1 MKILSNSFHKLLK
14 PVLTVGLF
22 TAALIGLAAMAGYP
36 PAYLAAAPGV
46 GTGIGAKLLC
56 SAKYV
61 SGFNETQA
69 FDDLVQYSPIL
80 ANLTIDY
87 DDNSKTVTT
96 ALFGLSE
103 TTASYNPMLGCSVDY
118 DGYEVRNQP
127 LPARPVAKPGYWP
140 AGAEVYPAREDIQAL
155 IEKQLRQDNTDGLNT
170 RALLVAYQGNVIAE
184 TYDQGADEN
193 TPLLGWSMAKSLNS
207 VMLGNLEYRNE
218 LDLSATPG
226 FSEWADDERSE
237 IAIIDLLTMTD
248 GLAFSEQYDPGDD
261 ATAMLFTEPSASA
274 YVLQKPLARTPGS
287 YFSYSSGTANLLSR
301 IYFNHTGGT
310 LQSSYDDF
318 MENLFAP
325 MAFQN
330 AIFEVD
336 ANGVFMG
343 SSYFYASAR
352 DWARLGQLM
361 LDDGVINGQRLV
373 SSDWIRAATSPNSSE
388 NEKAYGYQWWLNQGD
403 GQPRWPDL
411 PEDSYAAQGNRQ
423 QWMMIV
429 PSRDAV
435 IVRLGW
441 TAGSY
446 PGNERFAEILKNL

>member
-1 MKILSNSFHKLLK
+1 MKILRNIFVSVILAAGLLMA
-14 PVLTVGLF
+14 GLV
-22 TAALIGLAAMAGYP
+22 GLAAMAGYP
-36 PAYLAAAPGV
+36 PAYLTAAPGV

-56 SAKYV
+56 SARYV
-61 SGFNETQA
+61 SGFDQAQA

-87 DDNSKTVTT
+87 DDIGKVVTT
-96 ALFGLSE
+96 SLFGLSE
-103 TTASYNPMLGCSVDY
+103 TSASYHPTLGCSIDY
-118 DGYEVRNQP
+118 EGYEVRNKP
-127 LPARPVAKPGYWP
+127 LTDLTSIQSGYWP
-140 AGAEVYPAREDIQAL
+140 AGAKVYPARQDLQAL
-155 IEKQLRQDNTDGLNT
+155 IEQQIARDNADGLNT

-184 TYDQGADEN
+184 TYAQGADEN

-207 VMLGNLEYRNE
+207 VMLGNLEYRNK
-218 LDLSATPG
+218 LNLSATPA
-226 FSEWADDERSE
+226 FSAWAGDERSE
-237 IAIIDLLTMTD
+237 ITIIDLLTMSD

-274 YVLQKPLARTPGS
+274 YVLQKPLARAPGS

-301 IYFNHTGGT
+301 IYFDNTGAT
-310 LQSSYDDF
+310 LQSSHDDF
-318 MENLFAP
+318 MANLYQP

-336 ANGVFMG
+336 ASGVFMG

-373 SSDWIRAATSPNSSE
+373 SSAWVRAATSPNSSE
-388 NEKAYGYQWWLNQGD
+388 NEKAYGYQWWLNRGD
-403 GQPRWPDL
+403 DRLRWPDL

-423 QWMMIV
+423 QWIMII

-441 TAGSY
+441 TAGGY
-446 PGNERFAEILKNL
+446 PGNERFAEILENL